1 MNFYCSLWDHFLF
14 QRDSQI
20 PTKPADPRGVFA
32 LGGGGLQQNRLQSLG
47 QQQKWEGSI
56 ISVFGSFVLT
66 SFFFFLSQLG
76 GESSDSS
83 AHRAS
88 RLANWIYVWGE
99 EVTLQ
104 STEPDPQL
112 FIHSC
117 HQDSS
122 VSRTPYPTV
131 DSMLDTPLPQLRFWL
146 IPYFA

>member
-1 MNFYCSLWDHFLF
+1 M
-14 QRDSQI
+14 
-20 PTKPADPRGVFA
+20 
-32 LGGGGLQQNRLQSLG
+32 
-47 QQQKWEGSI
+47 
-56 ISVFGSFVLT
+56 
-66 SFFFFLSQLG
+66 
-76 GESSDSS
+76 
-83 AHRAS
+83 
-88 RLANWIYVWGE
+88 YVWGE